1 VTDLPDDQRCT
12 VTWRFVAGDVR
23 CLLARGHKG
32 RKCRFKLG
40 SIEMDDPR
48 VADPTP
54 HVHDTGAK
62 HAVYHGKE
70 PPK

>member
-1 VTDLPDDQRCT
+1 
-12 VTWRFVAGDVR
+12 
-23 CLLARGHKG
+23 
-32 RKCRFKLG
+32 
-40 SIEMDDPR
+40 MDDPR